1 MLCSSSSSY
10 APQTHTNSHEGPGT
24 YGSWFIRGGKYC
36 WAEAILCALIA
47 IPPQTRAANCFHA
60 RGPTYGCGWQPGF
73 FARRPT
79 SKVNLKRFKFTLR
92 KYSVPLGTGGKA
104 SNEFQLQA
112 TALEAIILVKEDRPP
127 TRRRNVV
134 ESFNREPSAEFSSY
148 LLRLLKQWT
157 SGGVVDDEEVPC

>member
-1 MLCSSSSSY
+1 
-10 APQTHTNSHEGPGT
+10 
-24 YGSWFIRGGKYC
+24 
-36 WAEAILCALIA
+36 
-47 IPPQTRAANCFHA
+47 
-60 RGPTYGCGWQPGF
+60 
-73 FARRPT
+73 
-79 SKVNLKRFKFTLR
+79 VNLKRFKFTLR

-157 SGGVVDDEEVPC
+157 SGGVVDDEEVPCGDVRIKLNREDDYVAYGSKYSAPSGTEARPGGKD